1 MGKFNLFG
9 NRESLNIEKVSVKDT
24 LIDILKSTSGVSAT
38 LDRKVELFN
47 RIIAFKG
54 VNDGVGVSTL
64 VANTALALEALGLT
78 VCVFDTSFLNPA
90 QDILLH
96 TNVEDKIGV
105 FSKCDWADMPYTRE
119 NVVNLAKQSLGV
131 LSMTERNI
139 VDMLSLDAADLAD
152 LALAELEDKFDVI
165 LMDICGEPTS
175 LANECLIR
183 SHQLIQVWG
192 NSAHTM
198 NNIETFITDCTT
210 CSCPIDKMRNV
221 VTNMVVPDV
230 RTDWKTIMDKYN
242 FNHLGS
248 IPLSMDI
255 ARCNVTGTDL
265 FNCPT
270 MSDDIQAFNDVIYNI
285 LSSFIDLSDN
295 VERGTVT
302 GNDIVEGKVKG
313 TITEQLAETAKDRP
327 IINENLDLELFPQYG
342 SSSIPSENHEIN
354 NERGNDNA

>member
-9 NRESLNIEKVSVKDT
+9 NKESLNVKQISGKEI
-24 LIDILKSTSGVSAT
+24 LIDALKSTSGVSAVQ
-38 LDRKVELFN
+38 DNKFELFN

-64 VANTALALEALGLT
+64 VANTALALEKLGLT

-96 TNVEDKIGV
+96 TDIEDKIGV
-105 FSKCDWADMPYTRE
+105 SDKCDWADMPYTRK
-119 NVVNLAKQSLGV
+119 NVVNLAKPKLGV

-139 VDMLSLDAADLAD
+139 VDMLSLDAGDLVD
-152 LALAELEDKFDVI
+152 LALSELEDKFDVI
-165 LMDICGEPTS
+165 LMDICNEPTS

-192 NSAHTM
+192 NASHTL
-198 NNIETFITDCTT
+198 NNVETFITNCTT

-221 VTNMVVPDV
+221 VTNLVVDDV
-230 RTDWKTIMDKYN
+230 RTDWNSIMQKYN
-242 FNHLGS
+242 FNHLGI
-248 IPLSMDI
+248 IPMSVDI

-270 MSDDIQAFNDVIYNI
+270 MSDDIQVFNDVIYNI
-285 LSSFIDLSDN
+285 LSSFIDISDN
-295 VERGTVT
+295 VERGTVS
-302 GNDIVEGKVKG
+302 GSSIIEGKVEG
-313 TITEQLAETAKDRP
+313 TLAKELAEVAKDRP
-327 IINENLDLELFPQYG
+327 IINEGLDLEMFAHTDDVEMDFMPL
-342 SSSIPSENHEIN
+342 ENQE
-354 NERGNDNA
+354 EKY